1 MCFLILGWILSFVCW
16 VGVGRPL
23 GTDVLFLHSGQM
35 PHHPAI
41 PDSAPVSLLFLLRSH
56 STACHITVPQPH
68 FLLMWH
74 SRSARE
80 GPSVPKKQSAPP
92 AATARVRH
100 HRHAVYVQY
109 MCNIHA
115 KCIYTDLSSIR
126 QAVMQYI
133 SILTNNYIII
143 GISLNFLHICSYFI
157 YCKAPVL
164 T

>member
-1 MCFLILGWILSFVCW
+1 MWVVMCFLILGWILSFLCW

-92 AATARVRH
+92 AAPARVRH

-109 MCNIHA
+109 TCKVHIYRFIIYQA
-115 KCIYTDLSSIR
+115 SSYAIYIYTD
-126 QAVMQYI
+126 
-133 SILTNNYIII
+133 
-143 GISLNFLHICSYFI
+143 
-157 YCKAPVL
+157 K
-164 T
+164 